1 MLTTQQSVALC
12 ALALQN
18 SFQNLIVR
26 YSRVMSASGDPIY
39 IASTAV
45 LLTECT
51 KVMVSVVALA
61 SSSGSFTGLPSH
73 VSQQMS
79 PTSSLKLLLPSALY
93 ILQNNLV
100 IYCLSNLD
108 APTYQVLA
116 QLKLLTTAAFSSL
129 FLGKRLHRMQKI
141 ALVLLVAG
149 VSVFYACGDTEVAT
163 ADAERSWSRTMRGVI
178 GAVGVATSSGFAGV
192 YLEFMMKRTR
202 KTPVSPHIINLYMS
216 LYGIVSAAATVY
228 AKDGSAV
235 SERGLLSGYNSV
247 VVLMILSSATGG
259 VLTSIVISIL
269 DNIYKNF
276 AVAVAVYISAFV
288 SVVFFGIALVRPSN
302 MPRTRVQ
309 LLALLSP
316 QLWLIWM
323 CSLPQFVQEAKF
335 FVGSIVV
342 ACSVL
347 LYNDELVSRDKRG
360 SAANA
365 SASDEAKL
373 AYLPRSTRGDLP
385 A

>member
-1 MLTTQQSVALC
+1 MLTPQQVGALC
-12 ALALQN
+12 ALAFQN

-26 YSRVMSASGDPIY
+26 YSRVSAADSGSAVY

-51 KVMVSVVALA
+51 KVAVSTVSLA
-61 SSSGSFTGLPSH
+61 SSAGSFAALPAH
-73 VSQQMS
+73 ITQQLA
-79 PTSSLKLLLPSALY
+79 PADSLKLLLPAALY

-100 IYCLSNLD
+100 IYCLSHLD

-116 QLKLLTTAAFSSL
+116 QLKLLTTAGFSAL
-129 FLGKRLHRMQKI
+129 FLRKRLHRMQKI

-149 VSVFYACGDTEVAT
+149 VSVFYACGDTHVET
-163 ADAERSWSRTMRGVI
+163 AAGERSWSSMMRGVV

-192 YLEFMMKRTR
+192 YLEYVMKRSR
-202 KTPVSPHIINLYMS
+202 ETPVSPHVINLYMS

-228 AKDGSAV
+228 AKDGAAV
-235 SERGLLSGYNSV
+235 SERGLLSGYNAV
-247 VVLMILSSATGG
+247 VVLMIISSATGG
-259 VLTSIVISIL
+259 VLTSIVIAIL

-288 SVVFFGIALVRPSN
+288 SVVFFGVAL
-302 MPRTRVQ
+302 
-309 LLALLSP
+309 
-316 QLWLIWM
+316 
-323 CSLPQFVQEAKF
+323 EAKF
-335 FVGSIVV
+335 FVGSTVV

-347 LYNDELVSRDKRG
+347 LYNDELVGRDRDRDKQAQGGLIGHPPRG
-360 SAANA
+360 GGGGGGSSSSSSGTSGPAH
-365 SASDEAKL
+365 
-373 AYLPRSTRGDLP
+373 RSDLP